1 MKVLKRILII
11 LSSVLTLVAIVILV
25 LFWIN
30 DSQLEYL
37 SYQNEGRSYLI
48 RHANIIPMDRDTI
61 LRNHDLLIQDGRIE
75 RIGKE
80 LESNGIPV
88 VEANGAYLLPGL
100 IDMHV
105 HLWDRYE
112 LGLYLRHGV
121 TSIRNLWGQPFHL
134 RVKDELV
141 KGKILG
147 PNLFTSG
154 PKLSG
159 PSNSTPDNKPVLT
172 AEEARK
178 LLKDYKA
185 RGYDFIKTYN
195 GMTESVFEA
204 VLEESRN
211 LGFDVVCHPTALID
225 YDSHFQVPVRSI
237 EHAED
242 IVQQP
247 LEYHLDTLR
256 LKEVVDTYA
265 AHPDIPI
272 CPTLV
277 VFHNISRLIL
287 EDSILNDPKIQGL
300 NPLIRLVDSKAQF
313 DRWQGSLS
321 YDPDIGMKILDQ
333 HAFHLL
339 AIKKIHDAGGT
350 IICGTDAGIG
360 ITLPG
365 SSLHQELAFYS
376 KAGIT
381 NYEILRTATINAAL
395 THEMMNDL
403 GSIEM
408 GKQADLIL
416 VEQDPLKDLNNLKD
430 PIWVMVNGQ
439 MILSEDLKRFES
451 EAMDR
456 SNLLV
461 TLVRYVEN
469 LLVERY

>member
-1 MKVLKRILII
+1 
-11 LSSVLTLVAIVILV
+11 
-25 LFWIN
+25 
-30 DSQLEYL
+30 
-37 SYQNEGRSYLI
+37 
-48 RHANIIPMDRDTI
+48 
-61 LRNHDLLIQDGRIE
+61 
-75 RIGKE
+75 
-80 LESNGIPV
+80 
-88 VEANGAYLLPGL
+88 
-100 IDMHV
+100 
-105 HLWDRYE
+105 
-112 LGLYLRHGV
+112 
-121 TSIRNLWGQPFHL
+121 
-134 RVKDELV
+134 
-141 KGKILG
+141 
-147 PNLFTSG
+147 
-154 PKLSG
+154 
-159 PSNSTPDNKPVLT
+159 
-172 AEEARK
+172 
-178 LLKDYKA
+178 
-185 RGYDFIKTYN
+185 
-195 GMTESVFEA
+195 
-204 VLEESRN
+204 
-211 LGFDVVCHPTALID
+211 
-225 YDSHFQVPVRSI
+225 
-237 EHAED
+237 
-242 IVQQP
+242 
-247 LEYHLDTLR
+247 
-256 LKEVVDTYA
+256 
-265 AHPDIPI
+265 
-272 CPTLV
+272 
-277 VFHNISRLIL
+277 
-287 EDSILNDPKIQGL
+287 
-300 NPLIRLVDSKAQF
+300 
-313 DRWQGSLS
+313 
-321 YDPDIGMKILDQ
+321 GMKILDQ

>member
-11 LSSVLTLVAIVILV
+11 LSSVLTLLAIVILV

-88 VEANGAYLLPGL
+88 VETNGAYLLPGL

-195 GMTESVFEA
+195 GMTESVF
-204 VLEESRN
+204 
-211 LGFDVVCHPTALID
+211 
-225 YDSHFQVPVRSI
+225 
-237 EHAED
+237 
-242 IVQQP
+242 
-247 LEYHLDTLR
+247 
-256 LKEVVDTYA
+256 
-265 AHPDIPI
+265 
-272 CPTLV
+272 
-277 VFHNISRLIL
+277 
-287 EDSILNDPKIQGL
+287 
-300 NPLIRLVDSKAQF
+300 
-313 DRWQGSLS
+313 
-321 YDPDIGMKILDQ
+321 
-333 HAFHLL
+333 
-339 AIKKIHDAGGT
+339 
-350 IICGTDAGIG
+350 
-360 ITLPG
+360 
-365 SSLHQELAFYS
+365 
-376 KAGIT
+376 
-381 NYEILRTATINAAL
+381 
-395 THEMMNDL
+395 
-403 GSIEM
+403 
-408 GKQADLIL
+408 
-416 VEQDPLKDLNNLKD
+416 
-430 PIWVMVNGQ
+430 
-439 MILSEDLKRFES
+439 
-451 EAMDR
+451 
-456 SNLLV
+456 
-461 TLVRYVEN
+461 
-469 LLVERY
+469 